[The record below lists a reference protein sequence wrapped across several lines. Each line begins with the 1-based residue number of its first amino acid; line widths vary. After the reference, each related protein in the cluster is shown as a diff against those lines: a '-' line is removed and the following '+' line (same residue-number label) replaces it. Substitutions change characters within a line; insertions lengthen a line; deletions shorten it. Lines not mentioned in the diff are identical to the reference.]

1 MNKRSTKWY
10 RKNEAEVMRRL
21 GLKPTKNSG
30 AGWIEKC
37 DGENEHFLCELK
49 STDHESFSIKQSVLH
64 VLEHHALEAHKIPL
78 FAFQFIN
85 RDEVWVAIKEEDIQA
100 YRELIERDVLSK
112 LEEELDSTIENIK
125 NGNVE
130 QNQRKETASI
140 LSKCNEI
147 SIIMKKRLDKP
158 IDKLYNKGE
167 KERGGSE
174 AVSFMPNTN
183 TDKLFNFTD
192 TNTTEDKLS
201 NLNNNKNNKNNVN
214 NNNLDVN
221 MLDIDVSNTD
231 MLNNSNLNSTNR
243 NSVIKQELNVID
255 VNKVKHNINARNNYF
270 KQKEQERRKQEQK
283 FRTERRK
290 TK

>member
-10 RKNEAEVMRRL
+10 RKNEAEVMHRL
-21 GLKPTKNSG
+21 GLKPTRNSG

-37 DGENEHFLCELK
+37 DGENRHFLCELK

-100 YRELIERDVLSK
+100 YSELRERDVLNKLDEEDSEFLKKYKISK
-112 LEEELDSTIENIK
+112 KGIDK
-125 NGNVE
+125 P
-130 QNQRKETASI
+130 
-140 LSKCNEI
+140 
-147 SIIMKKRLDKP
+147 LDKS
-158 IDKLYNKGE
+158 YNKGE

-174 AVSFMPNTN
+174 AVSFMPNT
-183 TDKLFNFTD
+183 DKLD
-192 TNTTEDKLS
+192 
-201 NLNNNKNNKNNVN
+201 NLNTSTANTNKL
-214 NNNLDVN
+214 NNLH
-221 MLDIDVSNTD
+221 S
-231 MLNNSNLNSTNR
+231 NSTNR
-243 NSVIKQELNVID
+243 DSIIKHELNVID

>member
-1 MNKRSTKWY
+1 MQKRSTKWY
-10 RKNEAEVMRRL
+10 RKNEAEVMNRL
-21 GLKPTKNSG
+21 GLKPTRNSG

-100 YRELIERDVLSK
+100 YREIIERDVLNK
-112 LEEELDSTIENIK
+112 LEEED
-125 NGNVE
+125 E
-130 QNQRKETASI
+130 QFLKKYKICKKDIDNQSE
-140 LSKCNEI
+140 EE
-147 SIIMKKRLDKP
+147 
-158 IDKLYNKGE
+158 YYKGE
-167 KERGGSE
+167 KERGGFE
-174 AVSFMPNTN
+174 AVSFMPNT
-183 TDKLFNFTD
+183 DKL
-192 TNTTEDKLS
+192 
-201 NLNNNKNNKNNVN
+201 
-214 NNNLDVN
+214 NNLD
-221 MLDIDVSNTD
+221 SN
-231 MLNNSNLNSTNR
+231 SNR
-243 NSVIKQELNVID
+243 NSNIEQGIDVIGGIDVIQGID

-270 KQKEQERRKQEQK
+270 KKKEQERRKQEQK

>member
-10 RKNEAEVMRRL
+10 RKNEAEVMHRL

-112 LEEELDSTIENIK
+112 LEEEDSEFLKKYKIFKKDID
-125 NGNVE
+125 
-130 QNQRKETASI
+130 NQSE
-140 LSKCNEI
+140 EE
-147 SIIMKKRLDKP
+147 
-158 IDKLYNKGE
+158 YYKGE
-167 KERGGSE
+167 KERGGFE
-174 AVSFMPNTN
+174 AVSFMPNT
-183 TDKLFNFTD
+183 DD
-192 TNTTEDKLS
+192 
-201 NLNNNKNNKNNVN
+201 
-214 NNNLDVN
+214 
-221 MLDIDVSNTD
+221 
-231 MLNNSNLNSTNR
+231 NSNSNR
-243 NSVIKQELNVID
+243 NSNIKQGINVINGINVIQGID

>member
-10 RKNEAEVMRRL
+10 RKNEAEVMHRL
-21 GLKPTKNSG
+21 GLKPTRNSG

-37 DGENEHFLCELK
+37 DGENENFLCELK

-100 YRELIERDVLSK
+100 YRELIERDVINK
-112 LEEELDSTIENIK
+112 LAEEDEEFLKKYKICKKGID
-125 NGNVE
+125 
-130 QNQRKETASI
+130 NQSGE
-140 LSKCNEI
+140 E
-147 SIIMKKRLDKP
+147 
-158 IDKLYNKGE
+158 YYKGE

-174 AVSFMPNTN
+174 AVSFMPNT
-183 TDKLFNFTD
+183 DKL
-192 TNTTEDKLS
+192 
-201 NLNNNKNNKNNVN
+201 NN
-214 NNNLDVN
+214 
-221 MLDIDVSNTD
+221 
-231 MLNNSNLNSTNR
+231 LNNSNSTQR
-243 NSVIKQELNVID
+243 NSNTKQSIDVID

-290 TK
+290 TKQWKESYNKKG

>member
-1 MNKRSTKWY
+1 MQKRSTKWY
-10 RKNEAEVMRRL
+10 RKNEAEVMHRL
-21 GLKPTKNSG
+21 GLKPTRNSG

-100 YRELIERDVLSK
+100 YRELIERDVINK
-112 LEEELDSTIENIK
+112 LAEEDEEFLKKYKICKKGIDNESEEE
-125 NGNVE
+125 
-130 QNQRKETASI
+130 
-140 LSKCNEI
+140 
-147 SIIMKKRLDKP
+147 
-158 IDKLYNKGE
+158 YYKGE

-174 AVSFMPNTN
+174 AVSFMPNT
-183 TDKLFNFTD
+183 DKL
-192 TNTTEDKLS
+192 
-201 NLNNNKNNKNNVN
+201 NN
-214 NNNLDVN
+214 
-221 MLDIDVSNTD
+221 
-231 MLNNSNLNSTNR
+231 LNNSNSTQR
-243 NSVIKQELNVID
+243 NSNTKQSIDVID

>member
-10 RKNEAEVMRRL
+10 RKNEAEVMHRL

-37 DGENEHFLCELK
+37 DGESRHFICELK

-85 RDEVWVAIKEEDIQA
+85 RNEVWVAIKEGDIQA
-100 YRELIERDVLSK
+100 YRELIERDVLNK
-112 LEEELDSTIENIK
+112 LEEEDSELLKKYKICKKGIDN
-125 NGNVE
+125 
-130 QNQRKETASI
+130 QNKKE
-140 LSKCNEI
+140 
-147 SIIMKKRLDKP
+147 
-158 IDKLYNKGE
+158 YYKGE
-167 KERGGSE
+167 KERGGFE

-183 TDKLFNFTD
+183 AN
-192 TNTTEDKLS
+192 TNDNS
-201 NLNNNKNNKNNVN
+201 NSNSNNNSNSNKNSNSN
-214 NNNLDVN
+214 RNSNIKQ
-221 MLDIDVSNTD
+221 DIDVIQDVDIIND
-231 MLNNSNLNSTNR
+231 VN
-243 NSVIKQELNVID
+243 IKQDINVIDDINVIQSID

>member
-10 RKNEAEVMRRL
+10 RKNEAEIMHRL

-49 STDHESFSIKQSVLH
+49 STDYESFSIKQSVLH

-100 YRELIERDVLSK
+100 YREIIEREVLNK
-112 LEEELDSTIENIK
+112 LAEEDEEFLKKYKICKKGIDNQNEEE
-125 NGNVE
+125 
-130 QNQRKETASI
+130 
-140 LSKCNEI
+140 
-147 SIIMKKRLDKP
+147 
-158 IDKLYNKGE
+158 YYKGE

-174 AVSFMPNTN
+174 AVSFMPNT
-183 TDKLFNFTD
+183 DKL
-192 TNTTEDKLS
+192 
-201 NLNNNKNNKNNVN
+201 NN
-214 NNNLDVN
+214 
-221 MLDIDVSNTD
+221 
-231 MLNNSNLNSTNR
+231 LNNSNSTQR
-243 NSVIKQELNVID
+243 NSNTKQSIDVID

-290 TK
+290 TKQWKESYNKKG

>member
-10 RKNEAEVMRRL
+10 RKNEAEVMHRL
-21 GLKPTKNSG
+21 GLKPTRNSG

-112 LEEELDSTIENIK
+112 LEEED
-125 NGNVE
+125 E
-130 QNQRKETASI
+130 QFLKKYKICKKGIDNQSE
-140 LSKCNEI
+140 EE
-147 SIIMKKRLDKP
+147 
-158 IDKLYNKGE
+158 YYKGE
-167 KERGGSE
+167 KERGGFE
-174 AVSFMPNTN
+174 AVSFMPNT
-183 TDKLFNFTD
+183 DD
-192 TNTTEDKLS
+192 
-201 NLNNNKNNKNNVN
+201 
-214 NNNLDVN
+214 
-221 MLDIDVSNTD
+221 
-231 MLNNSNLNSTNR
+231 NSNSNR
-243 NSVIKQELNVID
+243 NSNIKQGIDVIQGID

-290 TK
+290 TKQWKESYNKKG

>member
-10 RKNEAEVMRRL
+10 RKNEAEVMHRL
-21 GLKPTKNSG
+21 GLKPTRNSG

-37 DGENEHFLCELK
+37 DGESRHFICELK

-64 VLEHHALEAHKIPL
+64 VLEHHALESHKIPL

-100 YRELIERDVLSK
+100 YRELIKRDVLSK
-112 LEEELDSTIENIK
+112 LEEED
-125 NGNVE
+125 E
-130 QNQRKETASI
+130 QFLKKYKICKKSIDNQSE
-140 LSKCNEI
+140 EE
-147 SIIMKKRLDKP
+147 
-158 IDKLYNKGE
+158 YYKGE
-167 KERGGSE
+167 KERGGFE
-174 AVSFMPNTN
+174 AVSFMPNT
-183 TDKLFNFTD
+183 DKL
-192 TNTTEDKLS
+192 
-201 NLNNNKNNKNNVN
+201 NN
-214 NNNLDVN
+214 
-221 MLDIDVSNTD
+221 
-231 MLNNSNLNSTNR
+231 LNNSNSNR
-243 NSVIKQELNVID
+243 NSNIEQGID

>member
-10 RKNEAEVMRRL
+10 RKNEAEVMHRL

-85 RDEVWVAIKEEDIQA
+85 RDEVWVAIKEDDIQA
-100 YRELIERDVLSK
+100 YRELIERDVLNK
-112 LEEELDSTIENIK
+112 LEEED
-125 NGNVE
+125 E
-130 QNQRKETASI
+130 QFLKKYKISKKGIDNQGE
-140 LSKCNEI
+140 EE
-147 SIIMKKRLDKP
+147 
-158 IDKLYNKGE
+158 YYKGE
-167 KERGGSE
+167 KERGGFE
-174 AVSFMPNTN
+174 AVSFMPNT
-183 TDKLFNFTD
+183 DD
-192 TNTTEDKLS
+192 
-201 NLNNNKNNKNNVN
+201 
-214 NNNLDVN
+214 
-221 MLDIDVSNTD
+221 
-231 MLNNSNLNSTNR
+231 NSNSNR
-243 NSVIKQELNVID
+243 NSNIKQGID